1 MKANLSTSVRLELEE
16 LRQRLQEAEETLDA
30 IRNGEVDALVVCG
43 PSGEK
48 VFTLEGAGN
57 IPIVF

>member
-1 MKANLSTSVRLELEE
+1 MKLHVNSSVRLELEE

-30 IRNGEVDALVVCG
+30 FAMGKSMRSWCLDRRVKRSS
-43 PSGEK
+43 PWK
-48 VFTLEGAGN
+48 VRN